1 MHVWSNCA
9 CADQIAHVVSV
20 IRMRGIY
27 YRLCMRR
34 QYCARAD
41 QNMHI
46 MTRLRMRLP
55 GYVILWRLH
64 FSNSFHLVIP
74 LRLQNYC
81 NFERDQ
87 QHWSALT
94 LYWRCSTT
102 QRLVKVDATIILLIT
117 TRKPIDCFLRDCEVM
132 KMSKKKIIS
141 LSNFAKLLGTCI
153 V

>member
-117 TRKPIDCFLRDCEVM
+117 TETNRLFFKRLRGHENVE
-132 KMSKKKIIS
+132 KKIIS